1 MTEGERS
8 STGADVRL
16 VLQAALLVLG
26 TGVTLIDG
34 WMLGGIAGVVIAVI
48 FAVLFLICYRA
59 ISNDKPSTNGRVIGL
74 AVCVGVTLLV
84 FLSVL
89 LSNR

>member
-8 STGADVRL
+8 STGADVRT

-26 TGVTLIDG
+26 TGVTIFDG
-34 WMLGGIAGVVIAVI
+34 WILGGVAGIVIAVI
-48 FAVLFLICYRA
+48 FAAGFLFAYYA
-59 ISNDKPSTNGRVIGL
+59 ISKDSEPTNGRITGL